1 MSYIMLFD
9 DMMII
14 SDKELVYAMWYAALF
29 WLPVRL
35 IFGLIDHHRII
46 TGHTGPITV
55 GNTSGYAIGME
66 VEPPM

>member
-1 MSYIMLFD
+1 MSYIMLID

-29 WLPVRL
+29 WLPLRL
-35 IFGLIDHHRII
+35 TCGLIDHHRII
-46 TGHTGPITV
+46 TGYAGPIAV
-55 GNTSGYAIGME
+55 GNTSGYGIGME